1 MTNLPVWNLND
12 FYSDIKSP
20 KIKNDLDSIN
30 KLSTSF
36 NKKFKNKLNL
46 LNKISLENAIEEYE
60 KIQEKIQFIHSFS
73 FLTYCTHQIV
83 TQKAK
88 FFQDIEEKLNKL
100 QINLIFFSIEISN
113 LSKEKLN
120 HLANTKYSSWV
131 NNLVKNKK

>member
-46 LNKISLENAIEEYE
+46 LINGSLEN
-60 KIQEKIQFIHSFS
+60 
-73 FLTYCTHQIV
+73 
-83 TQKAK
+83 
-88 FFQDIEEKLNKL
+88 
-100 QINLIFFSIEISN
+100 
-113 LSKEKLN
+113 
-120 HLANTKYSSWV
+120 
-131 NNLVKNKK
+131 